1 MFEYISASISTFKGL
16 VFSKRI
22 QIIINLICV
31 VRQDGIVLHVKHLRY
46 LWGEVI
52 FLTILGWGGGG
63 YFLFIIYF

>member
-52 FLTILGWGGGG
+52 FTQ
-63 YFLFIIYF
+63 